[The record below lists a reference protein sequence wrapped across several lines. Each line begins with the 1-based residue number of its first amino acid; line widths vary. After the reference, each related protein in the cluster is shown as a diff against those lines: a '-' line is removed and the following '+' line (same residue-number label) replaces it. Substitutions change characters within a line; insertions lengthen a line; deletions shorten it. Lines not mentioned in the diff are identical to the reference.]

1 MLGLLT
7 VMTATQKLLL
17 LEGVHPVARDKLAA
31 RGYEVEALPQALEEE
46 DLVKAVKGVHALGI
60 RSKTQ
65 VTPRV
70 LEAANEL
77 LVVGAFCIGTNQ
89 VALDVANRQGVPV
102 FNAPY
107 SNTRSVAELVLSE
120 IIALSRRL
128 TEVSGRAHKGE
139 WVKSAA
145 GAHEVRGRV
154 VGIIGYGHIGSQ
166 LSVLGEALGLRII
179 YWDIIKKL
187 PLGNAKACESLE
199 QLLEQADFVTCHVP
213 ATVSTE
219 NMIGEEQLARMKKGA
234 CLINASRGSVV
245 VIPALA
251 AALKSGHIA
260 GAAVDVFPHEPAST
274 KEKFVS
280 ELQGLS
286 NVILTPH
293 IGGSTEEAQEAIGH
307 EVADSLVR
315 FLEQGSTLGAVN
327 FPQIDAG
334 ITRGS
339 HRILNVHR
347 NVPGVLGKVNGI
359 VSELGA
365 NIEGQQ
371 LVTDANIGYLI
382 MDVAAAD
389 AKNVCARVSKLD
401 TSIKTR
407 LVY

>member
-1 MLGLLT
+1 
-7 VMTATQKLLL
+7 MTMTQKLLL
-17 LEGVHPVARDKLAA
+17 LEGVHPVARQTLEA
-31 RGYEVEALPQALEEE
+31 RGYSVQALPQALSE
-46 DLVKAVKGVHALGI
+46 DELVAAVKGVTALGI
-60 RSKTQ
+60 RSKTH

-70 LEAANEL
+70 LEAAQDL

-89 VALDVANRQGVPV
+89 VSLDVANTRGVPV

-107 SNTRSVAELVLSE
+107 SNTRSVAELVLAE

-128 TEVSGRAHKGE
+128 TELSTRAHQGE

-154 VGIIGYGHIGSQ
+154 VGIVGYGHIGSQ
-166 LSVLGEALGLRII
+166 LSVLAEALGLRIV
-179 YWDIIKKL
+179 YYDVIKKL

-199 QLLEQADFVTCHVP
+199 QLLEQADFVTLHVP
-213 ATVSTE
+213 ATPATE
-219 NMIGEEQLARMKKGA
+219 NMIGEAELARMRKGA

-251 AALKSGHIA
+251 AALKSGHLA
-260 GAAVDVFPHEPAST
+260 GAAIDVYPHEPAST
-274 KEKFVS
+274 KEKFVT
-280 ELQGLS
+280 ELQGLG

-315 FLEQGSTLGAVN
+315 FLEQGSTLGSVN

-334 ITRGS
+334 VTRGA

-347 NVPGVLGKVNGI
+347 NVPGVLGKVNSI

-371 LVTDANIGYLI
+371 LMTDANIGYLV
-382 MDVAAAD
+382 MDMARAD
-389 AKNVCARVSKLD
+389 AEKVCARVGKLD